1 MHIGNINDGMAIEM
15 GTAHSSIDEYLNLP
29 FFTSL

>member
-15 GTAHSSIDEYLNLP
+15 GAAHSSIDKYLNLH
-29 FFTSL
+29 FFISL